1 MDFSLTDEQRDF
13 VAAIRDFCR
22 RECGT
27 QEQRKKLTNGYTEA
41 HNDGLYR
48 KMAELGWLGVTIPD
62 EYGGSGGGM
71 LEACLFME
79 ESSRGLAPIGGYA
92 TTLIVA
98 GATQRF
104 GTDEQKRDLLGG
116 IARGEVEA
124 IAMTEPEAGSDV
136 GSLATS
142 AERVNGGFVIRG
154 QKVFCSNARIA
165 RHILV
170 VCRTTK
176 GEDKH
181 QGLSMIWIPTDA
193 PNLRIDP
200 IDTMGGR
207 ETAHLYLDEVEAPES
222 AVLGEVDQ
230 GWTQLMAGLNVER
243 LILAATMLGIGERA
257 FDDVLSYVKERRQ
270 FGRPIG
276 SFQALQH
283 RLADL
288 ATELEA
294 ARLLTYWVATKV
306 DEDPDRMLPREASMV
321 KLFVTETAQ
330 KAALEGMQMM
340 GGYGYSSEYDM
351 ERLVRATLVSTIYG
365 GTSEIQRN
373 IIAKTLGLWLIAGRR
388 RTVEALSFG
397 HLAPPRRKAGGGVFF
412 LRRGR
417 TAPEEPPARTE
428 EGNHDQPMAR
438 GEVRIAV
445 TLACEECKRRNYQS
459 NKSRRNTPDRL
470 ELRKYCHW
478 CGRHTPHK
486 ETR

>member
-1 MDFSLTDEQRDF
+1 
-13 VAAIRDFCR
+13 
-22 RECGT
+22 
-27 QEQRKKLTNGYTEA
+27 
-41 HNDGLYR
+41 
-48 KMAELGWLGVTIPD
+48 
-62 EYGGSGGGM
+62 M
-71 LEACLFME
+71 LDACLFME
-79 ESSRGLAPIGGYA
+79 ETSRGLAPVGGYA

-104 GTDEQKRDLLGG
+104 GTDDQKRDVLGG

-136 GSLATS
+136 GSLTTS

-176 GEDKH
+176 GDDKH

-207 ETAHLYLDEVEAPES
+207 ETAQLYLDEVEAP
-222 AVLGEVDQ
+222 ADALLGEVDQ

-243 LILAATMLGIGERA
+243 LILAATMLGIGQRA
-257 FDDVLSYVKERRQ
+257 FDDALSYVKERRQ

-294 ARLLTYWVATKV
+294 ARLMTYWVASKV
-306 DEDPDRMLPREASMV
+306 DEDPDRMLPAGGLDGEAPRHRDGAEGGAGGNADDGRLRVLIRVRHGAPGSRHAWCRRS
-321 KLFVTETAQ
+321 TA
-330 KAALEGMQMM
+330 E
-340 GGYGYSSEYDM
+340 
-351 ERLVRATLVSTIYG
+351 
-365 GTSEIQRN
+365 
-373 IIAKTLGLWLIAGRR
+373 RR
-388 RTVEALSFG
+388 RSSATSSPRPSASEDVPRTFERARGRASRAACGALSFG
-397 HLAPPRRKAGGGVFF
+397 HLVLPRR
-412 LRRGR
+412 RRGAGSFFCGANASGDGATR
-417 TAPEEPPARTE
+417 PERR
-428 EGNHDQPMAR
+428 GDHDQPMAR
-438 GEVRIAV
+438 GDVRIAV
-445 TLACEECKRRNYQS
+445 TLACEECKRRNYQT

-478 CGRHTPHK
+478 CHRHTPHK

>member
-1 MDFSLTDEQRDF
+1 MDFALSDAQSDF
-13 VAAIRDFCR
+13 VAAIRDFCA

-27 QEQRKKLTNGYTEA
+27 REQREKLTNGYTEA
-41 HNDGLYR
+41 HDDALYR
-48 KMAELGWLGVTIPD
+48 KMAGLGWLGVTIPE

-104 GTDEQKRDLLGG
+104 GTTEQNRDILGG
-116 IARGEVEA
+116 IAKGDVEA

-136 GSLATS
+136 GALATS
-142 AERVNGGFVIRG
+142 AERVNGGFVLRG
-154 QKVFCSNARIA
+154 QKVFCSNAHIA

-176 GEDKH
+176 LEDKH

-193 PNLRIDP
+193 GGLRIDP

-207 ETAHLYLDEVEAPES
+207 ETAHLYFDDVEAPES
-222 AVLGEVDQ
+222 AVLGEVDK
-230 GWTQLMAGLNVER
+230 GWMQLMAGLNVER
-243 LILAATMLGIGERA
+243 LILAATMLGVGERA
-257 FDDVLSYVKERRQ
+257 FDDALAYVKERRQ

-294 ARLLTYWVATKV
+294 ARLLTYWVASKV

-321 KLFVTETAQ
+321 KLFATKTAQ

-351 ERLVRATLVSTIYG
+351 ERLVRQTLVSTIYG

-373 IIAKTLGLWLIAGRR
+373 IIAKTLGL
-388 RTVEALSFG
+388 
-397 HLAPPRRKAGGGVFF
+397 
-412 LRRGR
+412 
-417 TAPEEPPARTE
+417 
-428 EGNHDQPMAR
+428 
-438 GEVRIAV
+438 
-445 TLACEECKRRNYQS
+445 
-459 NKSRRNTPDRL
+459 
-470 ELRKYCHW
+470 
-478 CGRHTPHK
+478 
-486 ETR
+486 